1 MAIITSS
8 LSVDGRS
15 APWKVGTLSANIS
28 GSTGVLE
35 PYNTPFYDGSQT
47 AGGAAGQN
55 SAFPYGKSHGDAGEQ
70 LPITLAVT
78 PGQIVILQYTGGTVN
93 TQGSGATSC
102 GPAGAATTGVTPY
115 PAGGCDNETFPTNV
129 IPGYTGINKTGTV
142 NTSGTAVTW
151 ASGDKFVSGMVGGV
165 LWINNVAFV
174 ISAVSSQN
182 NTAITV
188 ATTAGTQTGVTYY
201 FWGAST
207 SIGGLVG
214 AFTDSSG
221 NIVKTLDWSS
231 FKGINPAGAF
241 TLTSVAVSGQFAQY
255 NGTITN
261 GGSNLFAGYF
271 FTITGFTNALNNGMF
286 LCTSNSTA
294 SVTVVNTNAIAE
306 THAGSAQQLS
316 WVGFRVPSNAAF
328 LSLGNNDTVLS
339 DNTGSHAI
347 TAVQLDTTMWS
358 GSSDPFL
365 KGPFGGCPIS
375 PAFMP
380 DAQPNLKTTVAI
392 SCVALWLHSTNPFA
406 KYFSG
411 QLYPQGKN

>member
-1 MAIITSS
+1 
-8 LSVDGRS
+8 
-15 APWKVGTLSANIS
+15 
-28 GSTGVLE
+28 
-35 PYNTPFYDGSQT
+35 
-47 AGGAAGQN
+47 
-55 SAFPYGKSHGDAGEQ
+55 
-70 LPITLAVT
+70 
-78 PGQIVILQYTGGTVN
+78 
-93 TQGSGATSC
+93 
-102 GPAGAATTGVTPY
+102 
-115 PAGGCDNETFPTNV
+115 
-129 IPGYTGINKTGTV
+129 
-142 NTSGTAVTW
+142 
-151 ASGDKFVSGMVGGV
+151 MVGGV

-182 NTAITV
+182 NTAITL